1 MNRLKPRKRVVVTID
16 TMQGSRT
23 YQGVLLHRLWPW
35 TRWVRLA
42 NTNVETDEG
51 GFTDARGIGH
61 LPARRVLFVQ
71 VLPS

>member
-1 MNRLKPRKRVVVTID
+1 MNRLKPRKSVVVTID
-16 TMQGSRT
+16 TQQGSRT
-23 YQGVLLHRLWPW
+23 YTGVLLNRLWPW

-42 NTNVETDEG
+42 NTQVETDTG
-51 GFTDARGIGH
+51 GLTDARGIGH